1 MKSFRGRW
9 LAVAFAALSS
19 FTTLCQADLRL
30 TLDDRHLTPAERA
43 ASQQLLDEAMAALPP
58 RMVERLDR
66 DIRVRW
72 HEGLTHDVY
81 GSAGGNLL
89 LLNRRLLPALTDG
102 SAADQRTER
111 PHGTVRQEMLAT
123 LIHEVSHLYDR
134 ARLWSPEN
142 HKQLAF
148 CSQRAGSLGLVGLP
162 DSCRGQTER
171 RFTLSDDPRLLDL
184 AGWPQRV
191 GQRGERERDNA
202 QQARSPD
209 DYELTNPLEFVAVN
223 LEYFLLDPSYACR
236 RPSLHRYFQE
246 HFGWQ
251 PAHVERCEGGLPILN
266 AGHDFARTPLV
277 ELDPG
282 RVYEVD
288 YLFAEANDAWVS
300 RWGHSMLR
308 LVICAPGRPRG
319 PDCRLDLDHHLVLSF
334 RAFVG
339 DVQLSS
345 WDGLTGVYPSRLFV
359 LPLGQVIDEY
369 TKVEL
374 RSLASI
380 PLKLQRNEIDALVE
394 RSAEMHWSYDGD
406 YFFLS
411 NNCAVETLKLLRSGT
426 ARLELTALD
435 SILPSGLLEMLIN
448 RGVADNSVLDDP
460 REALRLGYRF
470 DSYRDRYEAM
480 FTVLRER
487 LGLPHADV
495 EQWLALG
502 ADERRPWIEKAD
514 LRASA
519 ALLLVEQAALRR
531 HLLLAQEE
539 LKNRYLSGRQRG
551 DQSLAKA
558 DETLQGILAN
568 SGYLSRPAELLDS
581 GGYGLPQASEWQRLE
596 SESSQ
601 RQARLSQLTEALNEE
616 VRQLLSEERQ
626 QELEAVEANL
636 AQIGQHL
643 RALHKAGGGLQLP

>member
-1 MKSFRGRW
+1 M
-9 LAVAFAALSS
+9 
-19 FTTLCQADLRL
+19 TTNLCQAALRL
-30 TLDDRHLTPAERA
+30 TPDDGDLAPAERA
-43 ASQQLLDEAMAALPP
+43 ATRQLLSEAMAVLPP
-58 RMVERLDR
+58 RMIERLDR
-66 DIRVRW
+66 DVQVRW
-72 HEGLTHDVY
+72 SDRLNHDVY
-81 GSAGGNLL
+81 GSAGGRTL

-102 SAADQRTER
+102 RAATQRTAR
-111 PHGTVRQEMLAT
+111 PHGTVRQELLAT
-123 LIHEVSHLYDR
+123 LIHELGHLYDR
-134 ARLWSPEN
+134 SRLWSATS
-142 HKQLAF
+142 HRQLAF
-148 CSQRAGSLGLVGLP
+148 CHQRVSSLGKVGLP
-162 DSCRGQTER
+162 DECRGQTER

-202 QQARSPD
+202 QVARSPD
-209 DYELTNPLEFVAVN
+209 AYELTNPLEFVAVN

-236 RPSLHRYFQE
+236 RPSLHRYFRE

-251 PAHVERCEGGLPILN
+251 PANVQACESGLPILN
-266 AGHDFARTPLV
+266 AGSDFARTPLL
-277 ELDPG
+277 ELDPE
-282 RVYEVD
+282 RVYAVD

-380 PLKLQRNEIDALVE
+380 PLKLQRDEIDALVA
-394 RSAEMHWSYDGD
+394 RSAELHWSYDGN
-406 YFFLS
+406 YYFLS

-426 ARLELTALD
+426 ARPELTALD
-435 SILPSGLLEMLIN
+435 SILPSGLLELLIN
-448 RGVADNSVLDDP
+448 RGLADASVLDDP

-470 DSYRDRYEAM
+470 DSYRDRYQAM
-480 FTVLRER
+480 FAVLRER
-487 LGLPHADV
+487 LGLPQTDV
-495 EQWLALG
+495 EAWLELSA
-502 ADERRPWIEKAD
+502 EQRRPWIEKAD

-539 LKNRYLSGRQRG
+539 LKKRYLGGRERG
-551 DQSLAKA
+551 DASLAKA
-558 DETLQGILAN
+558 DEALQGILAN
-568 SGYLSRPAELLDS
+568 SGYLSRPAELLDEQ
-581 GGYGLPQASEWQRLE
+581 GYGLPQASEWQRLE
-596 SESSQ
+596 QASSE
-601 RQARLSQLTEALNEE
+601 RQARLSQLSEALNEQ
-616 VRQLLSEERQ
+616 VRLLLGQARQ
-626 QELEAVEANL
+626 NELEAVETNL
-636 AQIGQHL
+636 TQIGNHL
-643 RALHKAGGGLQLP
+643 RSLHKAAGGLQLP

>member
-1 MKSFRGRW
+1 M
-9 LAVAFAALSS
+9 
-19 FTTLCQADLRL
+19 RL
-30 TLDDRHLTPAERA
+30 TLDASDLQQAERA
-43 ASQQLLDEAMAALPP
+43 ASQQLLDEAVAALPP
-58 RMVERLDR
+58 RVIERLDR
-66 DIRVRW
+66 EVHVRW
-72 HEGLTHDVY
+72 HDGLTHDVY
-81 GSAGGNLL
+81 GSAGGSVL
-89 LLNRRLLPALTDG
+89 LLNRRLLPTLTDG
-102 SAADQRTER
+102 SATSKLTSR
-111 PHGTVRQEMLAT
+111 PHGSVRRELLAT
-123 LIHEVSHLYDR
+123 LIHEVGHLYDR
-134 ARLWSPEN
+134 SRLWSPES
-142 HKQLAF
+142 HRQLAF
-148 CSQRAGSLGLVGLP
+148 CSQRAASLGLVGLP

-191 GQRGERERDNA
+191 GQRGEREVSNA
-202 QQARSPD
+202 QAARSPD
-209 DYELTNPLEFVAVN
+209 AYELTNPLEFVAVN
-223 LEYFLLDPSYACR
+223 LEYFVLDPSYACR
-236 RPSLHRYFQE
+236 RPSLHRYFRE

-251 PAHVERCEGGLPILN
+251 PADVTVCNTGLPILN

-277 ELDPG
+277 KLDPQ
-282 RVYEVD
+282 RIYEVD

-380 PLKLQRNEIDALVE
+380 PLKLQRDEIDRLVE

-406 YFFLS
+406 YYFLS

-426 ARLELTALD
+426 ARPELTALD
-435 SILPSGLLEMLIN
+435 SILPSGLLEMLIK
-448 RGVADNSVLDDP
+448 RGLADASVLDNP

-470 DSYRDRYEAM
+470 DSYRDRYQAM
-480 FTVLRER
+480 FAVLRER
-487 LGLPHADV
+487 LGLPQADV
-495 EQWLALG
+495 EQWLELDAE
-502 ADERRPWIEKAD
+502 ERRPWIDKAD

-539 LKNRYLSGRQRG
+539 LKKRYLGDRKRG
-551 DQSLAKA
+551 DTSLAKA
-558 DETLQGILAN
+558 DETLQDILAN
-568 SGYLSRPAELLDS
+568 SGYLSRPAELLD
-581 GGYGLPQASEWQRLE
+581 GVGYGLPQASEWQRLE
-596 SESSQ
+596 QESSQ
-601 RQARLSQLTEALNEE
+601 RQARLSQLTEALNAE
-616 VRQLLSEERQ
+616 VRLLLGDERRR
-626 QELEAVEANL
+626 ELESIEANL
-636 AQIGQHL
+636 SQIGQHL
-643 RALHKAGGGLQLP
+643 RGLHRAAGGLQLP

>member
-1 MKSFRGRW
+1 M
-9 LAVAFAALSS
+9 
-19 FTTLCQADLRL
+19 TTNLCQAALRL
-30 TLDDRHLTPAERA
+30 TPDDGDLAPAERA
-43 ASQQLLDEAMAALPP
+43 ATRQLLSEAMAVLPP
-58 RMVERLDR
+58 RMIERLDR
-66 DIRVRW
+66 DVQVRW
-72 HEGLTHDVY
+72 SDRLNHDVY
-81 GSAGGNLL
+81 GSAGGRTL

-102 SAADQRTER
+102 RAATQRTAR
-111 PHGTVRQEMLAT
+111 PHGTVRQELLAT
-123 LIHEVSHLYDR
+123 LIHELGHLYDR
-134 ARLWSPEN
+134 SRLWSATS
-142 HKQLAF
+142 HRQLAF
-148 CSQRAGSLGLVGLP
+148 CNQRASSLGKVGLP
-162 DSCRGQTER
+162 DECRGQTDR

-202 QQARSPD
+202 QVARSPD
-209 DYELTNPLEFVAVN
+209 AYELTNPLEFVAVN

-236 RPSLHRYFQE
+236 RPSLHRYFRE

-251 PAHVERCEGGLPILN
+251 PANVQACESGLPILN
-266 AGHDFARTPLV
+266 AGSDFARTPLL
-277 ELDPG
+277 ELDPE
-282 RVYEVD
+282 RVYAVD

-380 PLKLQRNEIDALVE
+380 PLKLQRDEIDALVA
-394 RSAEMHWSYDGD
+394 RSAELHWSYDGN
-406 YFFLS
+406 YYFLS

-426 ARLELTALD
+426 ARPELTALD
-435 SILPSGLLEMLIN
+435 SILPSGLLELLIN
-448 RGVADNSVLDDP
+448 RGLADASVLDDP

-470 DSYRDRYEAM
+470 DSYRDRYQAM
-480 FTVLRER
+480 FAVLRER
-487 LGLPHADV
+487 LGLPQTDV
-495 EQWLALG
+495 EAWLELSA
-502 ADERRPWIEKAD
+502 EQRRPWIEKAD

-531 HLLLAQEE
+531 HLL
-539 LKNRYLSGRQRG
+539 
-551 DQSLAKA
+551 A
-558 DETLQGILAN
+558 DEALQGILAN
-568 SGYLSRPAELLDS
+568 SGYLSRPAELLDEQ
-581 GGYGLPQASEWQRLE
+581 GYGLPQASEWQRLE
-596 SESSQ
+596 QASSE
-601 RQARLSQLTEALNEE
+601 RQARLSQLSEALNEQ
-616 VRQLLSEERQ
+616 VRLLLGQARQ
-626 QELEAVEANL
+626 DELEAVETNL
-636 AQIGQHL
+636 TQIGNHL
-643 RALHKAGGGLQLP
+643 RSLHKAAGGLQLP

>member
-1 MKSFRGRW
+1 MKSPRPW
-9 LAVAFAALSS
+9 WAAVAL
-19 FTTLCQADLRL
+19 TTLANLCQADLRL
-30 TLDDRHLTPAERA
+30 TLDASDLQQAERA
-43 ASQQLLDEAMAALPP
+43 ASQQLLDEAVAALPP
-58 RMVERLDR
+58 RVIERLDR
-66 DIRVRW
+66 EVHVRW
-72 HEGLTHDVY
+72 HDGLTHDVY
-81 GSAGGNLL
+81 GSAGGSVL

-102 SAADQRTER
+102 SATSKLTSR
-111 PHGTVRQEMLAT
+111 PHGSVRRELLAT
-123 LIHEVSHLYDR
+123 LIHEVGHLYDR
-134 ARLWSPEN
+134 SRLWSPEN
-142 HKQLAF
+142 HRQLAF
-148 CSQRAGSLGLVGLP
+148 CSQRAASLGLVGLP

-191 GQRGERERDNA
+191 GQRGEREVSNA
-202 QQARSPD
+202 QAARSPD
-209 DYELTNPLEFVAVN
+209 AYELTNPLEFVAVN

-236 RPSLHRYFQE
+236 RPSLHRYFRE

-251 PAHVERCEGGLPILN
+251 PADVTVCNTGLPILN

-277 ELDPG
+277 KLDPQ

-380 PLKLQRNEIDALVE
+380 PLKLQRDEIDRLVE

-406 YFFLS
+406 YYFLS

-426 ARLELTALD
+426 ARPELTALD
-435 SILPSGLLEMLIN
+435 SILPSGLLEMLIK
-448 RGVADNSVLDDP
+448 RGLADASVLDNP

-470 DSYRDRYEAM
+470 DSYRDRYQAM
-480 FTVLRER
+480 FAVLRER
-487 LGLPHADV
+487 LGLPQADV
-495 EQWLALG
+495 EQWLELDAE
-502 ADERRPWIEKAD
+502 ERRPWIDKAD

-539 LKNRYLSGRQRG
+539 LKKRYLGDRKRG
-551 DQSLAKA
+551 DTSLAKA
-558 DETLQGILAN
+558 DETLQDILAN
-568 SGYLSRPAELLDS
+568 SGYLSRPAELLD
-581 GGYGLPQASEWQRLE
+581 GVGYGLPQASEWQRLE
-596 SESSQ
+596 QESSQ
-601 RQARLSQLTEALNEE
+601 RQARLSQLTEALNAE
-616 VRQLLSEERQ
+616 VRLLLGDERRR
-626 QELEAVEANL
+626 ELESIEANL
-636 AQIGQHL
+636 SQIGQHL
-643 RALHKAGGGLQLP
+643 RGLHRAAGGLQLP

>member
-1 MKSFRGRW
+1 MKSSRARW
-9 LAVAFAALSS
+9 LAIGLTALTS

-30 TLDDRHLTPAERA
+30 TLDDRDLQPAERA

-58 RMVERLDR
+58 RMIKRLDR
-66 DIRVRW
+66 DVRVSW

-102 SAADQRTER
+102 SAAEQRTER
-111 PHGTVRQEMLAT
+111 PHGTVRREMLAT
-123 LIHEVSHLYDR
+123 LIHEVAHLYDR
-134 ARLWSPEN
+134 ARLWTPEN
-142 HKQLAF
+142 HRQLAF
-148 CSQRAGSLGLVGLP
+148 CSQRASSLGLVGLP

-191 GQRGERERDNA
+191 GQRGERERENA

-209 DYELTNPLEFVAVN
+209 AYELTNPLEFIAVN
-223 LEYFLLDPSYACR
+223 LEYFLLDPSYGCR
-236 RPSLHRYFQE
+236 RPSLYRYFQA

-251 PAHVERCEGGLPILN
+251 PANAQACGGGLPILN

-277 ELDPG
+277 ELDPE

-319 PDCRLDLDHHLVLSF
+319 ADCRLDLDHHLVLSF

-380 PLKLQRNEIDALVE
+380 PLKLQRDEIGMLVE

-406 YFFLS
+406 YYFLS

-426 ARLELTALD
+426 ARPELDALD
-435 SILPSGLLEMLIN
+435 SILPSGLLEILIN

-480 FTVLRER
+480 FAVLRER
-487 LGLPHADV
+487 LGLPQADV
-495 EQWLALG
+495 EQWLDLN

-539 LKNRYLSGRQRG
+539 LKNRYLSGRERG

-568 SGYLSRPAELLDS
+568 SGYLSRPAELLDGS
-581 GGYGLPQASEWQRLE
+581 GYGLPQASEWQRLE

-601 RQARLSQLTEALNEE
+601 RQARLSKLTEVLNDE
-616 VRQLLSEERQ
+616 VRLLLGEERRL
-626 QELEAVEANL
+626 ELESVETNL
-636 AQIGQHL
+636 AQIGSHL
-643 RALHKAGGGLQLP
+643 RSLHKAGGGLQLP